1 MPLGDL
7 FSMFVWNWTNSPV
20 LRLIPCI
27 VQRHHGLQRAQ
38 SGVQDVSQASYEG
51 KTPNTSLLV
60 SVVLRFEASV
70 TEQCQAVRTASKSSK
85 SVLDT
90 RTSLRLCGKIR
101 TRLFQK
107 EPDANGQHDR
117 EQWQAKVRK
126 TIDGILRS

>member
-1 MPLGDL
+1 M
-7 FSMFVWNWTNSPV
+7 
-20 LRLIPCI
+20 
-27 VQRHHGLQRAQ
+27 
-38 SGVQDVSQASYEG
+38 SQASYEG